1 MEDMLSGL
9 FFGFC
14 LLFVLLIV
22 AVVGLYYFVF
32 PYYLAKNLP
41 ITKNFF
47 ADCAISY
54 ILCFAFAIVGNAV
67 YMLLN
72 FIVNQNSKTTTV

>member
-1 MEDMLSGL
+1 MEDMILGIT
-9 FFGFC
+9 
-14 LLFVLLIV
+14 LLLCVVFVIFLL
-22 AVVGLYYFVF
+22 VVIGAYYFVF

-54 ILCFAFAIVGNAV
+54 MLCFAFAIVGNAV